1 MNFDESVEDV
11 ERILWRDPSGVFC
24 KMDARSQADYRWLV
38 DRWSARSGLSPCAIA
53 NLALEL
59 AQRNCLLAGVA
70 DRRSHIGYY
79 FTGKGLLA
87 LSAQA
92 QLRLSWREQI
102 RHEQPSWLL
111 PAYTG
116 LIAAI
121 AVIYALALIGSFSFA
136 LSSAWTVVLGVAVAI
151 YGFCLLPSWIVGLLY
166 SQFEP
171 YPLPRLDFS
180 AGIGEDHK
188 TLVVVPCLL
197 SSTDVVRR
205 LGETL
210 EGLHID
216 NRGCGAS
223 FALLSDFVDAHSQLM
238 DDDEILIQEAMGQID
253 RLNAHYGGGFVL
265 LHRPRRWNPGEGC
278 WMGWERKRGKLE
290 ELNALLVEPNAAD
303 AFQLIHGDT
312 GKLSGV
318 QFVVTL
324 DEDDTQLAPGSIEK
338 LASSLAHPL
347 NRPELS
353 EQRDAVVAGY
363 GVLQPRPMLA
373 LPKGCAPNR
382 LELLVNMLVDMAAG
396 PPRVDRAPHNLD
408 QDMFGEVSYI
418 GKGIYDVHVFHRL
431 LGGRIAENS
440 ILSHDLL
447 EGAFVRSACVGDVI
461 LPVSLLTYHANSQRN
476 HRWMRGD
483 WQLLPWLFGV
493 ARAPRG
499 ERVAAPPFAR
509 WKIGQNAVR
518 MLLPA
523 AALVCLVLGW
533 MTCATPVY
541 WTLAVLATAW
551 APSLVEIVYV
561 LLKRFR
567 LGNLLSM
574 CRWIGTWVLMKSA
587 GLIFLIHEAQVLLDA
602 IVRASFRMIVSKR
615 KMLEWRA
622 SSSLTSQG
630 SPGLLAYYRSM
641 GLSPL
646 LALAIASAVRVLNPN
661 ALPAAVPFVITWL
674 FAPLIVWWLSQTP
687 LSPGDPPQPA

>member
-1 MNFDESVEDV
+1 MSFAESVDEV
-11 ERILWRDPSGVFC
+11 EKILWRDPSGVFC

-38 DRWSARSGLSPCAIA
+38 DRWSARSGRSPCDIA

-59 AQRNCLLAGVA
+59 AQRNCLRAGAA

-92 QLRLSWREQI
+92 QLRLSGRERI

-121 AVIYALALIGSFSFA
+121 AAIYALALIVFFSFA
-136 LSSAWTVVLGVAVAI
+136 LSAAWTVFLGVAVAI

-180 AGIGEDHK
+180 AGIGERYK

-197 SSTDVVRR
+197 SSTEVVRR
-205 LGETL
+205 LGQAL
-210 EGLHID
+210 EGLHLD
-216 NRGCGAS
+216 NRGCGAG
-223 FALLSDFVDAHSQLM
+223 FGLLSDFIDAPSQRM

-253 RLNAHYGGGFVL
+253 RLNARYGGGFVL

-290 ELNALLVEPNAAD
+290 ELNALLVEPDAAD
-303 AFQLIHGDT
+303 AFQLIRGDT

-324 DEDDTQLAPGSIEK
+324 DEDDTQLAPGSIGK
-338 LASSLAHPL
+338 LAGSLAHPL

-353 EQRDAVVAGY
+353 EQGDVVVAGY
-363 GVLQPRPMLA
+363 GVMQPRPMLA
-373 LPKGCAPNR
+373 LPKGAAPNR
-382 LELLVNMLVDMAAG
+382 LELLVNMLVDMAGG
-396 PPRVDRAPHNLD
+396 PPRVDAAPHNLD
-408 QDMFGEVSYI
+408 QDMFGEVGYI

-447 EGAFVRSACVGDVI
+447 EGAFVRSASVGDVI
-461 LPVSLLTYHANSQRN
+461 LPVSLLTYQANSQRN

-483 WQLLPWLFGV
+483 WQLLPWLFGD
-493 ARAPRG
+493 ARAPSG
-499 ERVAAPPFAR
+499 ERVAAPSFAR
-509 WKIGQNAVR
+509 WRIGHNAVR

-533 MTCATPVY
+533 TTCATPGY
-541 WTLAVLATAW
+541 WTLAVLTTAW

-561 LLKRFR
+561 LLKKFR

-602 IVRASFRMIVSKR
+602 IVRASFRMAVSRR

-622 SSSLTSQG
+622 SSSLTAQC

-641 GLSPL
+641 WLSPA
-646 LALAIASAVRVLNPN
+646 LALAIAAAVYALNPN
-661 ALPAAVPFVITWL
+661 AMPAALPFVITWII
-674 FAPLIVWWLSQTP
+674 APFIAWWFSQTP
-687 LSPGDPPQPA
+687 ASPQHPVQAA